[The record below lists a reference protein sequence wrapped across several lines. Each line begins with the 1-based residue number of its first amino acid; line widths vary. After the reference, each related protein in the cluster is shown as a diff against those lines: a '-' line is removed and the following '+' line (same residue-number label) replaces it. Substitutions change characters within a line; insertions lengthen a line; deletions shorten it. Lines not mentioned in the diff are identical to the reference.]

1 MDPTAEPEPEPE
13 PEPEL
18 KRQRIAS
25 ETAEPEQKLPR
36 NNLKRKRCKK
46 NRQAMKGTLI
56 SSPPTWG
63 QIKNLTNKAEN
74 VIESQGVPVTPATM
88 FMAMLAV
95 VSCQSSAVASDTN
108 SNTSK

>member
-1 MDPTAEPEPEPE
+1 FSPRRLRSKQKQQKP
-13 PEPEL
+13 L
-18 KRQRIAS
+18 K
-25 ETAEPEQKLPR
+25 T
-36 NNLKRKRCKK
+36 
-46 NRQAMKGTLI
+46 MKGTLI

-95 VSCQSSAVASDTN
+95 VNCQSSAVASDTN